1 MPAAERQ
8 QEGMGCGT
16 GNSPGWP
23 VYNWPDNGP
32 GARARKGADVGRWAF
47 DAKRAEM
54 PVLMGK
60 LDTSVSGPEGL
71 PLFDGDAWER
81 VDWRRHEEQVR
92 RRRGRIFKAG
102 RGGGWPTA
110 RSLQKLMLRS
120 WSNTLVSVRQATQ
133 RQPGPPAAGIYGPVA
148 LPQPRPA
155 RTGVL
160 R

>member
-8 QEGMGCGT
+8 RESTGSRA

-47 DAKRAEM
+47 EAKRAEM

-92 RRRGRIFKAG
+92 RLRGRIFKAA
-102 RGGGWPTA
+102 RGGDWPTA
-110 RSLQKLMLRS
+110 QSPHKLILRG
-120 WSNTLVSVRQATQ
+120 WSNTLANVRHGRQ
-133 RQPGPPAAGIYGPVA
+133 RDTWPPAAGA
-148 LPQPRPA
+148 DRPSP
-155 RTGVL
+155 L
-160 R
+160 SCH

>member
-32 GARARKGADVGRWAF
+32 GARARKGADVGRLAF
-47 DAKRAEM
+47 EAKRAEM

-81 VDWRRHEEQVR
+81 VDLRRHEEQVPR
-92 RRRGRIFKAG
+92 LPGRIFQAG
-102 RGGGWPTA
+102 TEGQ
-110 RSLQKLMLRS
+110 S
-120 WSNTLVSVRQATQ
+120 
-133 RQPGPPAAGIYGPVA
+133 AAGQTAAEAYVA
-148 LPQPRPA
+148 QRMQ
-155 RTGVL
+155 T
-160 R
+160 